1 MDGVRPQPIRV
12 SKRGIWAYAERAAV
26 ALRFAP
32 GDSIEPLVARLG
44 GRILYKNASPGEAKP
59 ESIVVRSSGDF
70 TIFLPSMTS
79 SARNRFSIA
88 HELGHLFL
96 HFPRVAREH
105 PGEPMIATRWVD
117 EDDPEQQRAEWEAN
131 WFGSAFLMPRDA
143 FRDAYKSDPIDEVAD
158 SFGVSVQA
166 AQVRAQSLRL

>member
-12 SKRGIWAYAERAAV
+12 SKRGIWAYAERAAA
-26 ALRFAP
+26 ALRFGP

-59 ESIVVRSSGDF
+59 ESIVVRSADDF

-88 HELGHLFL
+88 HEPGHLFL

-105 PGEPMIATRWVD
+105 PGEPMDATRWVGR
-117 EDDPEQQRAEWEAN
+117 PRAEKSTPEWEAHL
-131 WFGSAFLMPRDA
+131 FGSA
-143 FRDAYKSDPIDEVAD
+143 
-158 SFGVSVQA
+158 SVF
-166 AQVRAQSLRL
+166 